1 MGTDPRFEGKQIPK
15 SEFNDDDGQ
24 ADPAV
29 IAALRGYRAGT
40 VARSQVLNVLLG
52 SRLFVP
58 VKAVLDSVEVTDTGQ
73 QVEKDSH
80 MATVSVQAADGRR
93 ALLAFT
99 SVITMAQWDR
109 EARPVAARAQTTAAA
124 ARGEGADALLVD
136 FGSEHTFVIEG
147 DSLETMAKGEAAWVA
162 ILDPAV
168 QAAVIEVVA
177 PIARQFDC
185 QFELVA
191 PHGEADIRL
200 AVIAPDDLDVE
211 NILHD
216 VTTGLRTNDV
226 LREKLAKGVE
236 LGVSRV
242 SDGHHHHS

>member
-1 MGTDPRFEGKQIPK
+1 MGTDPRFEGKDIPT
-15 SEFNDDDGQ
+15 SEFSDDNGE

-29 IAALRGYRAGT
+29 TAALRGYRSGT

-58 VKAVLDSVEVTDTGQ
+58 VKAVLDSVDITDTGH

-99 SVITMAQWDR
+99 SVVTMAQWDR
-109 EARPVAARAQTTAAA
+109 DARPVAARAQTTAAA
-124 ARGEGADALLVD
+124 AQGEGADALLID
-136 FGSEHTFVIEG
+136 FGSDHTFVIDGEA
-147 DSLETMAKGEAAWVA
+147 LTAMANGEAAWVA

-168 QAAVIEVVA
+168 QAAVMEVVA
-177 PIARQFDC
+177 PIARQHDC

-200 AVIAPDDLDVE
+200 AVIAPDELDVE
-211 NILHD
+211 QVLQE
-216 VTTGLRTNDV
+216 VSSGLRANDV
-226 LREKLAKGVE
+226 LREKLLNGVE
-236 LGVSRV
+236 LGVSRA
-242 SDGHHHHS
+242 GEHHHH